1 MPSIKKKIVVN
12 ETQQPVA
19 VIIDYQDWKWIE
31 AMLQQQENVQSE
43 QDNSERLRVY
53 AGCIRLTIDP
63 LQYQQEVRD
72 TWF

>member
-1 MPSIKKKIVVN
+1 MPSIKKQIVVN

-31 AMLQQQENVQSE
+31 AILLRQAQGE
-43 QDNSERLRVY
+43 SERDDSEPLKAY

-63 LQYQQEVRD
+63 LKYQQEVREA
-72 TWF
+72 WL